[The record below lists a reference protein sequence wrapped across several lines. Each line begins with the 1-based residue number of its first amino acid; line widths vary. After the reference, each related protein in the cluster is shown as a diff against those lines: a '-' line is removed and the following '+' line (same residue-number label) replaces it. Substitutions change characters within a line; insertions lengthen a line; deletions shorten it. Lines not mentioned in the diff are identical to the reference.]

1 MNNIIDFVLRLKDLT
16 SGPVQRI
23 AQAAQSS
30 FGRVD
35 ASVSRSQNNVTGLG
49 RTVSGL
55 NTRLNELTRQR
66 DLMVNTGDLRRA
78 NMEIAAIERRMARM
92 RGEGVSGGGGGMRLP
107 GWMGMAAVGAGVGAG
122 ISGIVKAGANAQQDL
137 IGLTTFLGK
146 DQAGKVYEQIQ
157 KDAAATPFGTK
168 GLLSAN
174 RALISAG
181 VSAGNARADV
191 LGLANAIAATGGG
204 DDELGR
210 MAQNMQQIRN
220 AGVATAADI
229 KQFGFAGINIYQLL
243 ANATGKTTT
252 QVKDMQVSYS
262 LLSKSLRMAA
272 QEGGIYAGAM
282 EAQSK
287 SISGKWSTL
296 MDNLDIAMAKIG
308 MSQANAIT
316 GLVDTLIG
324 VTDRLPAL
332 ANEWAGGI
340 AVMVKGVISLT
351 ERLIG
356 MAKWLYHNWYWLKY
370 VAGVAVGLYGTIKL
384 LSLATGVY
392 NSLLVIAA
400 MRATL
405 LGTATAGA
413 AAATTGLNLA
423 MLATPWGAAALA
435 IGGVVAAM
443 VLLKDNTDDVKD
455 STTAAL
461 MELNKYGSAGSGMA
475 GVSSSGGGG
484 NSMADNLKGWGAYLL
499 NEVGVFVKNINTPL
513 PAFVQMRKRLD
524 TLGESDFQKML
535 YKMNGIDKLGVPLP
549 TVPASMYNGG
559 KKSNLKGEDIV
570 AAVEGTGSSITGGG
584 ARGIYVNFKNVV
596 ENMNITGATAMERK
610 ANMEAELKDVI
621 DRIFAGLPS

>member
-16 SGPVQRI
+16 SGPVQKI

-35 ASVSRSQNNVTGLG
+35 ASVARSQNNVTGLG

-92 RGEGVSGGGGGMRLP
+92 RGEGMSGGSGGMRLP
-107 GWMGMAAVGAGVGAG
+107 GWMGMAAVGAGIGAG
-122 ISGIVKAGANAQQDL
+122 ITSIVKAGANAQQDL
-137 IGLTTFLGK
+137 IGLSTFLGK

-157 KDAAATPFGTK
+157 KDAATSPFGTK

-181 VSAGNARADV
+181 VGAKDAREDV

-210 MAQNMQQIRN
+210 MAQNLQQIRN

-229 KQFGFAGINIYQLL
+229 KQFGYAGINIYQLL
-243 ANATGKTTT
+243 ANATGKTTA
-252 QVKDMQVSYS
+252 QVKDMSVSYS
-262 LLSKSLRMAA
+262 MLTKSLRMAA
-272 QEGGIYAGAM
+272 MEGGIYAGAM
-282 EAQSK
+282 EAQGK
-287 SISGKWSTL
+287 SITGKFSTL
-296 MDNLDIAMAKIG
+296 MDGLEIAMARIG
-308 MSQANAIT
+308 MSQENAIT
-316 GLVDTLIG
+316 SLVDTLIG

-332 ANEWAGGI
+332 ANEWASGI
-340 AVMVKGVISLT
+340 ATMVKGVVSLT
-351 ERLIG
+351 QGLIG
-356 MAKWLYHNWYWLKY
+356 MAKWLYQNWYWLKY
-370 VAGVAVGLYGTIKL
+370 VAGIAATLYGGMKL
-384 LSLATGVY
+384 LTLVTGVY
-392 NSLLVIAA
+392 NSLLVVAA

-405 LGTATAGA
+405 FGTATAGA
-413 AAATTGLNLA
+413 AAATTGLNLS
-423 MLATPWGAAALA
+423 MLATPWGIAALA

-461 MELNKYGSAGSGMA
+461 MELNKYGSAGSGIA
-475 GVSSSGGGG
+475 GVNGAGGG
-484 NSMADNLKGWGAYLL
+484 NSMADNLKGWGAYLFDETKQFL
-499 NEVGVFVKNINTPL
+499 SSLSGQL
-513 PAFVQMRKRLD
+513 PSVVQARK
-524 TLGESDFQKML
+524 DFEARADSALQNML

-549 TVPASMYNGG
+549 TAPASLFKGG
-559 KKSNLKGEDIV
+559 KNANLKSEDIV
-570 AAVEGTGSSITGGG
+570 AAVDGAGASITGGG

-596 ENMNITGATAMERK
+596 ETMTITGATAMERK
-610 ANMEAELKDVI
+610 ANLEAELKEVMS
-621 DRIFAGLPS
+621 RVFAGLPA